1 VLREGGWLL
10 LAGLLVGIPAAVG
23 AARMFASLL
32 YGVEPTAPR
41 IVVAAG
47 LLLTAVTL
55 AAMLPPAARAARLDP
70 VTTLRAS

>member
-1 VLREGGWLL
+1 
-10 LAGLLVGIPAAVG
+10 
-23 AARMFASLL
+23 M
-32 YGVEPTAPR
+32 R